1 MLCRTLSLA
10 FLTVFLLPATTLAQD
25 DDVAPMDN
33 ASPGQTLVIES
44 FKCDWRSYAD
54 INAGIE
60 AINLPVYQ
68 ALVDEG
74 LIISWGTYWHE
85 WADEWNFH
93 IYTVAEDKA
102 SFFEAFA
109 EAGRRIGE
117 IVEDEGTW
125 DDQQLS
131 MEADWIV
138 GEYCTEHKDGI
149 YLLGAQTK
157 GGADADWR

>member
-1 MLCRTLSLA
+1 MTHGTLSLA
-10 FLTVFLLPATTLAQD
+10 AVIVLLLPTTTLAQD
-25 DDVAPMDN
+25 GGAVAMGN

-44 FKCDWRSYAD
+44 FKCDWRSYED
-54 INAGIE
+54 INSGIE

-74 LIISWGTYWHE
+74 VIISWGTYWHE

-117 IVEDEGTW
+117 IVEEEGTW

-149 YLLGAQTK
+149 YLLGAQTT
-157 GGADADWR
+157 GGADADGR